1 MALINQAIGMTDK
14 HYSLQAPTGDS
25 AQELPVL
32 EPTVGPNV
40 IDIGKLYRQ
49 SGVFTFDPGFAATAS
64 CQSTITYIDGEQ
76 GILLYRGY
84 PIEQL
89 AQQSSFLEVAYLLL
103 HGELPEASQLQNFDN
118 TIRTHTMLNESLL
131 RFFNGFH
138 HDAHPMA
145 MISGVVGS
153 MSAFYHDSTDIH
165 DPEDR
170 DVFAHRIIAKLPTIA
185 AAAYKHSRGHPFI
198 YPSNDMDYCANLL
211 HMFFAVPSEEFVV
224 DDVAAEALDLLFIL
238 HADHEQNCSTSTVR
252 LAGSSGTNPYSAIA
266 AGISAL
272 WGPAHGG
279 ANEAVI
285 NMLEEIGTA
294 ARIDEY
300 VDRAK
305 DRNDPFRLMGFGH
318 RVYKSYDPRAQII
331 RGMCHRVLDKLG
343 QNNSPIFELALR
355 LEEIALKDE
364 YFVEKNLYPN
374 VDFYSGIIYEALG
387 IPKSMF
393 TVMFA
398 IARTVGWVTHWRE
411 MLSDPETRIGRP
423 RQLYVGPDRRDY
435 VDIAKR

>member
-1 MALINQAIGMTDK
+1 MSSK
-14 HYSLQAPTGDS
+14 HYSLQGPDGGAI
-25 AQELPVL
+25 QELPVL
-32 EPTVGPNV
+32 EPTAGPNV

-89 AQQSSFLEVAYLLL
+89 AEHSSFLEVAYLLL
-103 HGELPEASQLQNFDN
+103 HGELPDEAQLQRFDD

-138 HDAHPMA
+138 HNAHPMA
-145 MISGVVGS
+145 MVSGVVGS
-153 MSAFYHDSTDIH
+153 MSAFYHDSTDIN
-165 DPEDR
+165 DPHDR

-198 YPSNDMDYCANLL
+198 YPHNELNYCENLL
-211 HMFFAVPSEEFVV
+211 HMFFAVPSEEYVV
-224 DDVAAEALDLLFIL
+224 DEVAAEALDLLFIL

-294 ARIDEY
+294 GRIDEY
-300 VDRAK
+300 VARAK
-305 DRNDPFRLMGFGH
+305 DRDDPFRLMGFGH

-331 RGMCHRVLDKLG
+331 REMCHRVLRKLG
-343 QNNSPIFELALR
+343 QNNSPIFELALK

-364 YFVEKNLYPN
+364 YFIEKNLYPN
-374 VDFYSGIIYEALG
+374 VDFYSGIIYQALG

-423 RQLYVGPDRRDY
+423 RQLYVGPPRRDY
-435 VDIAKR
+435 LKIDER